1 MRWLSFYRDSEDAK
15 GPLAYK
21 NATFG
26 YVVRDGE
33 AQEGV
38 VDAGKRSQFETLKQA
53 IEENA
58 LDTIVESCGQSPDFA
73 LGEITYAP
81 TITQPNKILCI
92 GLNYKAHQEET
103 GRGGEGV
110 PTVFAR
116 FAAAQIGHNQEML
129 RPKES
134 GALDFEGEIVQTP
147 LKVKFYKSWHI
158 YSKPV

>member
-73 LGEITYAP
+73 LGEICLLYTSP
-81 TITQPNKILCI
+81 
-92 GLNYKAHQEET
+92 
-103 GRGGEGV
+103 
-110 PTVFAR
+110 
-116 FAAAQIGHNQEML
+116 
-129 RPKES
+129 RPR
-134 GALDFEGEIVQTP
+134 D
-147 LKVKFYKSWHI
+147 Y
-158 YSKPV
+158 

>member
-81 TITQPNKILCI
+81 TITQPNKFSVLVSITKLTKRKQVGAEKVCQPYLL
-92 GLNYKAHQEET
+92 G
-103 GRGGEGV
+103 
-110 PTVFAR
+110 
-116 FAAAQIGHNQEML
+116 L
-129 RPKES
+129 RPHRLGIIKKCYDRRNLE
-134 GALDFEGEIVQTP
+134 L
-147 LKVKFYKSWHI
+147 
-158 YSKPV
+158 